1 MLKSSRA
8 WQDELHDQ
16 ICWRFSKYR
25 FVVNDTHTKF
35 ERDLR
40 YLQEYQKYINQ
51 ENRNGMNSTVDW
63 RLPLDKEG
71 LQKILDRIENIIKDI
86 DSLKISL
93 EQVTTMVWSPLYTFR
108 DKIGIQP
115 YVDKGSPNCI

>member
-25 FVVNDTHTKF
+25 FVVNDTHGKF
-35 ERDLR
+35 DRDLR
-40 YLQEYQKYINQ
+40 YFQEYLKYISP
-51 ENRNGMNSTVDW
+51 ENSQGKKPIVDW
-63 RLPLDKEG
+63 QLPFDQQG
-71 LQKILDRIENIIKDI
+71 LETILDRIGSIIKDL

-93 EQVTTMVWSPLYTFR
+93 DQVTTMVPPHL
-108 DKIGIQP
+108 I
-115 YVDKGSPNCI
+115 

>member
-16 ICWRFSKYR
+16 ICWRFSKYK

-40 YLQEYQKYINQ
+40 YLQEYRKYINQ
-51 ENRNGMNSTVDW
+51 ENRNGMKSTVDW
-63 RLPLDKEG
+63 RLPLDKEA
-71 LQKILDRIENIIKDI
+71 LQKIVDRIENIIKDL

-93 EQVTTMVWSPLYTFR
+93 DQVTAMVSSPLNAFL
-108 DKIGIQP
+108 D
-115 YVDKGSPNCI
+115 N